1 MSGFTRGVVAV
12 PLFLAYSAVALFVGG
27 TGGIGGA
34 LLVAFGAVATG
45 HLVGSSWALLIA
57 MPFLVY
63 GLATVDDPGPL
74 ENTDGGWGFIILL
87 VLALPV
93 AIAVVIGVAF
103 RRYTG
108 G

>member
-1 MSGFTRGVVAV
+1 MSGFTRAVVAV
-12 PLFLAYSAVALFVGG
+12 PLFLVYAVVALFLGG
-27 TGGIGGA
+27 TGGVGGA
-34 LLVAFGAVATG
+34 LLVAFGAVAAG
-45 HLVGSSWALLIA
+45 YLIGSSWALLIA

-63 GLATVDDPGPL
+63 GVATIDDPGPL

-87 VLALPV
+87 AFALPV
-93 AIAVVIGVAF
+93 TIAVVLGVAF